1 MRFKKKTS
9 AGKVQDYLKLEIAY
23 QTTTLRQIFEQCIAV
38 QFQIIGGHIEQLI
51 IERSEYERRLN
62 QIVQQGKESLWSLDA
77 VMVFSELMRDIDYF
91 IQGCSICMDISLQH
105 ILLPFDDDEML
116 SLILSKIFLLSA
128 DDQIQDQLILKQIQV
143 A

>member
-1 MRFKKKTS
+1 
-9 AGKVQDYLKLEIAY
+9 
-23 QTTTLRQIFEQCIAV
+23 
-38 QFQIIGGHIEQLI
+38 
-51 IERSEYERRLN
+51 
-62 QIVQQGKESLWSLDA
+62 
-77 VMVFSELMRDIDYF
+77 MRDIDYF
-91 IQGCSICMDISLQH
+91 IQGYLICKDISLQH

>member
-1 MRFKKKTS
+1 MIV
-9 AGKVQDYLKLEIAY
+9 G
-23 QTTTLRQIFEQCIAV
+23 
-38 QFQIIGGHIEQLI
+38 
-51 IERSEYERRLN
+51 RSEYERRLN